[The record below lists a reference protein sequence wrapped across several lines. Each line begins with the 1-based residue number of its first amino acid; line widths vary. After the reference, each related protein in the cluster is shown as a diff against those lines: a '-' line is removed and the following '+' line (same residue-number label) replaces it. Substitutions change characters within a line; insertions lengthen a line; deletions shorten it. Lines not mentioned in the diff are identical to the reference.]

1 MARKKSSSV
10 RREKKEMA
18 DNIRKRVISAQKALV
33 DTSEEVTSS
42 KEMATAVSSVAIS
55 IEALS
60 EGQEKLFNALIEEL
74 SKIPET
80 VEQKENKSEKVLE
93 KLLDAILEMEKQ
105 LEKTTDPE
113 QRAKIEQGISKLRGQ
128 ADVAMEGTSR
138 GRALKTP
145 GDVISKFLGVDPR
158 ERKEAGGGVS
168 GFLKAFVGQDKS
180 SGLRGDVKKFFGI
193 QPQRTVDEMLAA
205 KRGSEDIAG
214 TLTQAKE
221 QKENER
227 KAAIAARLKDVPEHF
242 RVKSDETGRFRV
254 GTKGNRIDEYTPT
267 GALNPRFQPASGMMG
282 KQLVDEGSGFTY
294 EAGKGVQAGMVPGG
308 AGASVPVR
316 RTGVA
321 AGTSLP
327 APAAGM
333 MASGGTSLPAS
344 GGGTD
349 AETDTFKDDLLKK
362 LEDTN
367 EQLEDIETATSKGL
381 LGGLVSFLGP
391 AMAGITAIG
400 PALLPIGVALAGIWA
415 GMKVFQAVKGFKE
428 MREAQKEAKA
438 SEERGVVA
446 EGNLVKTLE
455 ERDPQLLEAAKK
467 LQAADKSP
475 EAKDKPLAAYVG
487 QARQQRQQATRGTPP
502 AAAAASQAAASV
514 APAATAVTASM
525 APSAAT
531 SPAVTSTPTR
541 AATGAALETS
551 APPAAA
557 AAPVINNIDNSSRVN
572 APQAAAATGGASV
585 SLRDT
590 HNSFMR
596 FQDRRMA
603 RVF

>member
-1 MARKKSSSV
+1 MSV
-10 RREKKEMA
+10 
-18 DNIRKRVISAQKALV
+18 SASAK
-33 DTSEEVTSS
+33 
-42 KEMATAVSSVAIS
+42 
-55 IEALS
+55 
-60 EGQEKLFNALIEEL
+60 
-74 SKIPET
+74 T
-80 VEQKENKSEKVLE
+80 VQ
-93 KLLDAILEMEKQ
+93 
-105 LEKTTDPE
+105 TTDP
-113 QRAKIEQGISKLRGQ
+113 RSGQ
-128 ADVAMEGTSR
+128 IDFI
-138 GRALKTP
+138 TP
-145 GDVISKFLGVDPR
+145 GDARHP
-158 ERKEAGGGVS
+158 AT
-168 GFLKAFVGQDKS
+168 ADK
-180 SGLRGDVKKFFGI
+180 
-193 QPQRTVDEMLAA
+193 
-205 KRGSEDIAG
+205 IA
-214 TLTQAKE
+214 T
-221 QKENER
+221 
-227 KAAIAARLKDVPEHF
+227 
-242 RVKSDETGRFRV
+242 
-254 GTKGNRIDEYTPT
+254 
-267 GALNPRFQPASGMMG
+267 
-282 KQLVDEGSGFTY
+282 
-294 EAGKGVQAGMVPGG
+294 
-308 AGASVPVR
+308 
-316 RTGVA
+316 
-321 AGTSLP
+321 
-327 APAAGM
+327 
-333 MASGGTSLPAS
+333 
-344 GGGTD
+344 GGTD
-349 AETDTFKDDLLKK
+349 VETDTFKDDLLKK
-362 LEDTN
+362 LEETN

-381 LGGLVSFLGP
+381 LGGLMSFLGP

-455 ERDPQLLEAAKK
+455 ERDPQLLEAARA
-467 LQAADKSP
+467 LQSADKSP
-475 EAKDKPLAAYVG
+475 QAKDKPLAAYVG
-487 QARQQRQQATRGTPP
+487 QARQQRQQATGGTPP

-572 APQAAAATGGASV
+572 APQAAAATSGASV